1 MTEKTRE
8 LAGRVW
14 ALVEAT
20 PMTRQEREAFFN
32 DLAGE
37 AYRHYEDAVLE
48 DEAGENEANRQSQ
61 TITFKP

>member
-8 LAGRVW
+8 LTGRVW
-14 ALVEAT
+14 ALIDET

-32 DLAGE
+32 DLAEE
-37 AYRHYEDAVLE
+37 AYRHYEDAILE
-48 DEAGENEANRQSQ
+48 EEAGENEANRQSQ